1 MSKKKEPVM
10 SEFKVGDWIVR
21 TDKRTESI
29 YQITSIQEGLIKC
42 TFKKNGEDWRLH
54 TTKGEIEFA
63 TPEEIAAG
71 HRIDKPSNPRE
82 LETLDKPENHI
93 SPNCKVGMFE
103 MDKCREEFEKQR
115 YWIGLFRTGV
125 DFDVTLGEF
134 GRYISNGTK
143 STDAMDLESFNEKWE
158 AWANC
163 WQHQQAKV
171 EELKASHHGEVIGHE
186 VHFKKI
192 KQERDELQTLYT
204 QQGINMLKMQKRVD
218 KAIRFLVEAELYQSE
233 PNIDLAVKAL
243 KGE

>member
-1 MSKKKEPVM
+1 
-10 SEFKVGDWIVR
+10 
-21 TDKRTESI
+21 
-29 YQITSIQEGLIKC
+29 
-42 TFKKNGEDWRLH
+42 
-54 TTKGEIEFA
+54 
-63 TPEEIAAG
+63 
-71 HRIDKPSNPRE
+71 
-82 LETLDKPENHI
+82 
-93 SPNCKVGMFE
+93 

-171 EELKASHHGEVIGHE
+171 EELKASHHGEMIGHE

-192 KQERDELQTLYT
+192 KQERDELQALYT
-204 QQGINMLKMQKRVD
+204 QQGINMLKLQKRVD
-218 KAIRFLVEAELYQSE
+218 KALELMQKPLIVGEPSSYVCERFKELEQ
-233 PNIDLAVKAL
+233 AL
-243 KGE
+243 KGEGK

>member
-1 MSKKKEPVM
+1 M
-10 SEFKVGDWIVR
+10 SEFKVGDWVKR
-21 TDKRTESI
+21 TDKITESI
-29 YQITSIQEGLIKC
+29 YQISSIDKDLIKC
-42 TFKKNGEDWRLH
+42 NFIKNGENWRLH
-54 TTKGEIEFA
+54 TTKGEIEYA

-71 HRIDKPSNPRE
+71 HRIDKPSNSGE

-103 MDKCREEFEKQR
+103 MDKPM
-115 YWIGLFRTGV
+115 T
-125 DFDVTLGEF
+125 
-134 GRYISNGTK
+134 
-143 STDAMDLESFNEKWE
+143 FNEWMGKQGNL
-158 AWANC
+158 ALVHANC
-163 WQHQQAKV
+163 CRIAYEAGQQSQQAKV

-192 KQERDELQTLYT
+192 KQERDELQILYT
-204 QQGINMLKMQKRVD
+204 KQSINMLKLQKRVD